1 MISKGLIS
9 ALIPVRVRLD
19 SFTITC
25 YHSTMAK
32 ILQFPAV
39 VETTDKFDTTELEQ
53 GVSSLL
59 EDFTSESI
67 VLMLY
72 KLTSDAILEPSVRK
86 IILDNPNV

>member
-1 MISKGLIS
+1 
-9 ALIPVRVRLD
+9 
-19 SFTITC
+19 
-25 YHSTMAK
+25 MAK